1 MSVAGS
7 SDIFIANLFDGYDF
21 SYTLNRLMLKKII
34 EPYIKTTF
42 ALTRNLLDENSLCEG
57 DIDKIILVGGSCLS
71 PIVKD
76 SVESEFNIELEDTI
90 NPLTVVAKGA
100 AVYAGTLEKPQIISN
115 PGDFSIIATY
125 RDYGY
130 SGRVFNMDDKFSFLG
145 YSIEFVGVNDDSTF
159 KIPINIDG
167 TFRLAMP
174 HDEYKINIFNE
185 DKLVGLDAKSP
196 SHIKNE
202 DVFIPFFDKT
212 FSGFSCEID
221 LEGLVYKYVNLVKSI
236 DYLNDYGC
244 LCEIDVMDYIER
256 LLEISH
262 FDKNAYPQT
271 LAYLDYLE
279 AIVDDAISDL
289 EFLRILENVEA
300 KIDTAFEKNLF
311 DTEEYRLRLE
321 RICESKSMDDLEEIY
336 GDLIEKYVMSNEDNV
351 LIDVFF
357 NLRYDGI
364 YTTNKQLSEEF
375 IKEGFIALNNLD
387 YDNLFE
393 IVEKLY
399 EIDERNYFA

>member
-1 MSVAGS
+1 
-7 SDIFIANLFDGYDF
+7 
-21 SYTLNRLMLKKII
+21 
-34 EPYIKTTF
+34 
-42 ALTRNLLDENSLCEG
+42 
-57 DIDKIILVGGSCLS
+57 
-71 PIVKD
+71 
-76 SVESEFNIELEDTI
+76 
-90 NPLTVVAKGA
+90 
-100 AVYAGTLEKPQIISN
+100 
-115 PGDFSIIATY
+115 
-125 RDYGY
+125 
-130 SGRVFNMDDKFSFLG
+130 
-145 YSIEFVGVNDDSTF
+145 
-159 KIPINIDG
+159 
-167 TFRLAMP
+167 
-174 HDEYKINIFNE
+174 
-185 DKLVGLDAKSP
+185 
-196 SHIKNE
+196 
-202 DVFIPFFDKT
+202 
-212 FSGFSCEID
+212 
-221 LEGLVYKYVNLVKSI
+221 
-236 DYLNDYGC
+236 
-244 LCEIDVMDYIER
+244 MDYIER

-289 EFLRILENVEA
+289 EFLRLLENVEA